1 MSIELPQDLQSL
13 EANSGIYA
21 IWMIFHHYGM
31 DHKVWKLIVV
41 YMQSGWF
48 FIIME

>member
-21 IWMIFHHYGM
+21 IWM
-31 DHKVWKLIVV
+31 V
-41 YMQSGWF
+41 